1 MYMKRVW
8 VNGCFDIL
16 HRGHFELFQFAKSLG
31 DKLIV
36 GIDSDEKV
44 AKAKGPGRP
53 HNTLEDR
60 KFALESIRHIDL
72 VETFDTRQGLIDLVA
87 KFKPDVMVV
96 GSDWKGKEV
105 VGSEY
110 AGEVVFFDRIGDYS
124 TTEVIES
131 KLYNTD
137 QKRAYVDIDET
148 ICFYEG
154 KRVYQNAKPN
164 ITNIDKINK
173 LYDAGWH
180 ITYWTARG
188 GHSKRDL
195 TNLTKTQLNEW
206 GCKYNNLVV
215 GWSELSLE
223 TKPSFDLVIDDKAK
237 RIEEL

>member
-1 MYMKRVW
+1 MKRVW

-16 HRGHFELFQFAKSLG
+16 HRGHFELFKFAKSLG

-44 AKAKGPGRP
+44 RMAKGPSRP

-72 VETFDTRQGLIDLVA
+72 VETFDTKQGLIDLVA

-124 TTEVIES
+124 TTEVLES

-137 QKRAYVDIDET
+137 QKKAYVDIDET

-154 KRVYQNAKPN
+154 KRVYQNAQPN
-164 ITNIDKINK
+164 VTNISKINK
-173 LYDAGWH
+173 LYDSGWH
-180 ITYWTARG
+180 ITYWAARG